1 MAEITQLVY
10 YPVKGCAGV
19 TVDSGFL
26 TSAGLRHDR
35 SFMITD
41 AHGGFRSQRNT
52 PRMAVLTPEIDEK
65 GTRLT
70 LHAPGTE
77 PLVVATTDRGRRE
90 VVELHKANYLGV
102 DQGDRAAEWLSE
114 VLGGPCRLVRVPT
127 EHDRVTDGLTPGT
140 SAYADSCP
148 VLVTSQSSLD
158 ELNERLAARGHPALP
173 MDRFRPN
180 IVVRGWE
187 RPHTEDL
194 ARSVTA
200 GAAELGYAK
209 IAKRCAVTTV
219 EQSSGRKDG
228 PEPLRTLAEYRRTD
242 RNGVAFGS
250 KFAVTRPG
258 RISVGDSFRVADWG
272 ESEL

>member
-1 MAEITQLVY
+1 MAEITQLVC
-10 YPVKGCAGV
+10 YPVKGCAGI
-19 TVDSGFL
+19 TLRGGFL
-26 TSAGLRHDR
+26 THAGLRHDR
-35 SFMITD
+35 SLMITD

-52 PRMAVLTPEIDEK
+52 PRMAVLTPEIDEE

-77 PLVVATTDRGRRE
+77 PLVVTTTDSGRRE
-90 VVELHKANYLGV
+90 TVELHRANYLGV

-148 VLVTSQSSLD
+148 VLVTSRASLD
-158 ELNERLAARGHPALP
+158 ELNERLTARGHPPLP

-180 IVVRGWE
+180 VVVDGWE
-187 RPHTEDL
+187 HPHTEDL

-200 GAAELGYAK
+200 GEAALGYAK

-219 EQSSGRKDG
+219 EQSSGHKNG
-228 PEPLRTLAEYRRTD
+228 PEPLRTLAEYRRTGH
-242 RNGVAFGS
+242 NGVAFGS

-258 RISVGDSFRVADWG
+258 RISVGDPFRVTEWG